1 MAADARSPET
11 HLALSLSRRLFL
23 LFSVLGFALH
33 SQTYS
38 SIHPHLQSIKPF
50 LPPAFVLCLSRSWKN
65 SSAPAEICGEA
76 QSVSR
81 ITECTAVVQP
91 NQPNPTSTA
100 RNLRTVF
107 DSRCDLT
114 DFGFSGLSVE
124 HRGTG
129 LAGKYSSLTVHTASQ
144 SGPAAIRRLLE

>member
-1 MAADARSPET
+1 MERDSRRASGFDQQEISQSVWQPT
-11 HLALSLSRRLFL
+11 LALLKHISLSLSRRLFL

-100 RNLRTVF
+100 RNLRTV
-107 DSRCDLT
+107 LI
-114 DFGFSGLSVE
+114 LV
-124 HRGTG
+124 
-129 LAGKYSSLTVHTASQ
+129 V
-144 SGPAAIRRLLE
+144 I

>member
-1 MAADARSPET
+1 MERDSRRASGFDQQEISQSVWQPT
-11 HLALSLSRRLFL
+11 LALLKHISLSLSRRLFL

-38 SIHPHLQSIKPF
+38 SIHPYLQSIKPF

-81 ITECTAVVQP
+81 IKERTAVVQP

-100 RNLRTVF
+100 RNHRTV
-107 DSRCDLT
+107 LI
-114 DFGFSGLSVE
+114 LV
-124 HRGTG
+124 
-129 LAGKYSSLTVHTASQ
+129 V
-144 SGPAAIRRLLE
+144 I

>member
-11 HLALSLSRRLFL
+11 HLSLSLSRWLFL

-81 ITECTAVVQP
+81 ITERTVVVQP

-100 RNLRTVF
+100 RNLRTVLIL
-107 DSRCDLT
+107 DLT

>member
-1 MAADARSPET
+1 MRGEMERDSRRASGFDQQEISQSVWQPT
-11 HLALSLSRRLFL
+11 LALLKHISLSLSRRLFL

-81 ITECTAVVQP
+81 IKERTAVVQP

-100 RNLRTVF
+100 RNHRTV
-107 DSRCDLT
+107 LI
-114 DFGFSGLSVE
+114 LV
-124 HRGTG
+124 
-129 LAGKYSSLTVHTASQ
+129 V
-144 SGPAAIRRLLE
+144 I

>member
-1 MAADARSPET
+1 MERDSRRASGFDQQEISQSVWQPT
-11 HLALSLSRRLFL
+11 LALLKHISLSLSRRLFL

-100 RNLRTVF
+100 RNHRTV
-107 DSRCDLT
+107 LI
-114 DFGFSGLSVE
+114 LV
-124 HRGTG
+124 
-129 LAGKYSSLTVHTASQ
+129 V
-144 SGPAAIRRLLE
+144 I

>member
-1 MAADARSPET
+1 MERDSRRASGFDQQEISQSVWQPT
-11 HLALSLSRRLFL
+11 LALLKHISLSLSRRLFL

-81 ITECTAVVQP
+81 IKGRTAVVQP

-100 RNLRTVF
+100 RNLRTV
-107 DSRCDLT
+107 LI
-114 DFGFSGLSVE
+114 LV
-124 HRGTG
+124 
-129 LAGKYSSLTVHTASQ
+129 V
-144 SGPAAIRRLLE
+144 I

>member
-1 MAADARSPET
+1 MERDSRRASGFDQQEISQSVWQPT
-11 HLALSLSRRLFL
+11 LALLKHISLSLSRRLFL

-81 ITECTAVVQP
+81 IKERTAVVQP

-100 RNLRTVF
+100 RNLRTV
-107 DSRCDLT
+107 LI
-114 DFGFSGLSVE
+114 LV
-124 HRGTG
+124 
-129 LAGKYSSLTVHTASQ
+129 V
-144 SGPAAIRRLLE
+144 I

>member
-1 MAADARSPET
+1 MERDSRRASGFDQQEISQSVWQPT
-11 HLALSLSRRLFL
+11 LALLKHISLSLSRRLFL

-81 ITECTAVVQP
+81 IKERTVVVQP

-100 RNLRTVF
+100 RNLRTV
-107 DSRCDLT
+107 LI
-114 DFGFSGLSVE
+114 LV
-124 HRGTG
+124 
-129 LAGKYSSLTVHTASQ
+129 V
-144 SGPAAIRRLLE
+144 I

>member
-1 MAADARSPET
+1 MERDSRRASGFDQQEISQSVWQPT
-11 HLALSLSRRLFL
+11 LALLKHISLSLSRRLFL

-81 ITECTAVVQP
+81 IKERTAVVQP

-100 RNLRTVF
+100 RNHRTV
-107 DSRCDLT
+107 LI
-114 DFGFSGLSVE
+114 LV
-124 HRGTG
+124 
-129 LAGKYSSLTVHTASQ
+129 V
-144 SGPAAIRRLLE
+144 I

>member
-1 MAADARSPET
+1 MERDSRRASGFDQQEISQSVWQPT
-11 HLALSLSRRLFL
+11 LALLKHISLSLSRRLFL

-81 ITECTAVVQP
+81 IKERTVVVQP

-100 RNLRTVF
+100 RNHRTV
-107 DSRCDLT
+107 LI
-114 DFGFSGLSVE
+114 LV
-124 HRGTG
+124 
-129 LAGKYSSLTVHTASQ
+129 V
-144 SGPAAIRRLLE
+144 I

>member
-1 MAADARSPET
+1 MERDSRRASGFDQQEISQSVWQPT
-11 HLALSLSRRLFL
+11 LALLKHISLSLSRRLFL

-81 ITECTAVVQP
+81 IKGRTAVVQP

-100 RNLRTVF
+100 RNHRTV
-107 DSRCDLT
+107 LI
-114 DFGFSGLSVE
+114 LV
-124 HRGTG
+124 
-129 LAGKYSSLTVHTASQ
+129 V
-144 SGPAAIRRLLE
+144 I